1 MSDALLSAIR
11 HNSRWAFMRTLSL
24 VFAVALVVACEKVPT
39 PTKHNVTVSREIRE
53 DDKLLDT
60 AAIWTMDVTSL
71 SIYFT
76 RSDINPQALL
86 SGSHKLSDDIHT
98 VTFRGTDGQDALSVF
113 NTFSQW
119 DATARANHVE
129 PFSKRI
135 SSDCVFSYGTYG
147 GSEGRLNDRFTE
159 KDIAKFSE
167 LLKQLPEANAE
178 RLAKESKGDQEQSLF
193 KDKAKADEAL
203 ETLPT
208 PPAPP
213 PAEMITLTQP
223 VPIQTESGT
232 VTLPVGTKLQFVSQ
246 INTKVHVYYLNKDYI
261 IPIDA
266 TDLNRKRS
274 KTAK

>member
-1 MSDALLSAIR
+1 
-11 HNSRWAFMRTLSL
+11 MRTLSL
-24 VFAVALVVACEKVPT
+24 VFAVALLVACEKVPT
-39 PTKHNVTVSREIRE
+39 PTRTNHYVSVTREISDDDSREI
-53 DDKLLDT
+53 
-60 AAIWTMDVTSL
+60 WTMSVGGSG
-71 SIYFT
+71 IYFYHYSYLSYLS
-76 RSDINPQALL
+76 SDRRYNLVL
-86 SGSHKLSDDIHT
+86 
-98 VTFRGTDGQDALSVF
+98 RGTDGQNALSVF

-119 DATARANHVE
+119 AATARANHVE

-135 SSDCVFSYGTYG
+135 SSDCVFSENWFKDAKHYELPCEFSYSGNAAL
-147 GSEGRLNDRFTE
+147 LNKEFKE
-159 KDIAKFSE
+159 EDIAKFFE
-167 LLKQLPEANAE
+167 LLKQLPEVNAE
-178 RLAKESKGDQEQSLF
+178 RLAKESKAEQEQSLF

>member
-1 MSDALLSAIR
+1 MKSVVITL
-11 HNSRWAFMRTLSL
+11 RTLSL
-24 VFAVALVVACEKVPT
+24 VFAVVLVVACEKVST
-39 PTKHNVTVSREIRE
+39 PTRTNHYVSVTREISE
-53 DDKLLDT
+53 N
-60 AAIWTMDVTSL
+60 AGEEIWTMSVGGSD
-71 SIYFT
+71 IYFYHYSYLSYLSSEHRLYNLVF
-76 RSDINPQALL
+76 RS
-86 SGSHKLSDDIHT
+86 
-98 VTFRGTDGQDALSVF
+98 TDGKNALSVF

-119 DATARANHVE
+119 AATARANQVE

-135 SSDCVFSYGTYG
+135 SSDCFLSSSSGGKLNEDACEFSYRY
-147 GSEGRLNDRFTE
+147 SEGRLNDRFTE

-193 KDKAKADEAL
+193 KDKAKADEAV

-246 INTKVHVYYLNKDYI
+246 INTKVHVYYLNRDYTI
-261 IPIDA
+261 QIAA
-266 TDLNRKRS
+266 TDLNRQRS